1 MSGMLEI
8 VRLEGW
14 ISNHVHKAAVET
26 PPTLGAEYLR
36 VLAGALLCFG
46 IAAELVL
53 HLTDIPPV
61 YVLVGLGLVYS
72 VQITHHRYRLAVD
85 PGHEIRGC
93 ACFDTA
99 TGDTAAVLRSRESAL
114 LGVPNSVVGAV
125 LYAALALAVYLDQ
138 SGVAIGLAAVA
149 ILGSAYL
156 SYVMIVRLASLCP
169 LCINVAALNVLLVVY
184 LVR

>member
-1 MSGMLEI
+1 MSGMLDI

-26 PPTLGAEYLR
+26 PPTLGTEYLR
-36 VLAGALLCFG
+36 VLAGALLSFG

-61 YVLVGLGLVYS
+61 YVLVGVGLVYS

-93 ACFDTA
+93 ACFGTA
-99 TGDTAAVLRSRESAL
+99 TGDTAAVLRSRESAV
-114 LGVPNSVVGAV
+114 LGVPNSVVGAM
-125 LYAALALAVYLDQ
+125 LYAALVFAVSVGQD
-138 SGVAIGLAAVA
+138 GVAIGLAAVA
-149 ILGSAYL
+149 VLGSAYL
-156 SYVMIVRLASLCP
+156 AYVMVVRLASLCP
-169 LCINVAALNVLLVVY
+169 LCINVAALNVLLLFH